1 MVNNNPATHMNSFV
15 IDETLTRFE
24 LERAASFLL
33 RVQPIDEAAVVNFSE
48 IM

>member
-1 MVNNNPATHMNSFV
+1 MNSFI
-15 IDETLTRFE
+15 IDETLTRCE

-48 IM
+48 IV